1 MQKNRAVII
10 TGAAGG
16 IGSALVQRFL
26 ENEDTVFGIDVNSE
40 ALDALGRVHG
50 TNCRFKSVVAD
61 VAAETSGQV
70 IAAAIRERFE
80 EVAVLINCA
89 GYFPVVSFEEMRV
102 ADWQKVLAI
111 NLTGT
116 FHMCHAMLPLM
127 RSRGWGRIINFSS
140 ASIFEGVAGQAHYVA
155 AKAGVVGLSRCLA
168 MELGQY
174 GITVNCIT
182 PGLTLTPPVLE
193 HLPSELIA
201 EQPKLRALKR
211 DERAQDLVGAV
222 FFLASPDA
230 NFISGQILNVDGG
243 KIKH

>member
-1 MQKNRAVII
+1 MRKERVVLI

-26 ENEDTVFGIDVNSE
+26 ANEDTVF
-40 ALDALGRVHG
+40 ALDVSPDGLRTLDRTHESNPHYASFITDVGDEASCRSTMG
-50 TNCRFKSVVAD
+50 T
-61 VAAETSGQV
+61 
-70 IAAAIRERFE
+70 IRERTT
-80 EVAVLINCA
+80 AVNILINCA
-89 GYFPVVSFEEMRV
+89 GYYPVVSFEEMK
-102 ADWQKVLAI
+102 AEDWQKVISI

-116 FHMCHAMLPLM
+116 FLMCSSSLPLM
-127 RSRGWGRIINFSS
+127 KAGGWGRIINFSS
-140 ASIFEGVAGQAHYVA
+140 ASIFEGVAGQTHYVA
-155 AKAGVVGLSRCLA
+155 AKAGVVGFSRSLA

-174 GITVNCIT
+174 GITVNCVT

-193 HLPSELIA
+193 HLPEALTA

-211 DERAQDLVGAV
+211 DEHAEDLVGAV

-230 NFISGQILNVDGG
+230 DFISGQTLNVDGG